1 MNYYFW
7 ENQTKEMIKKLL
19 VPIFILCVISC
30 DQTSSDRKKEDAG
43 PKNGLIHTY
52 NEDGSL
58 SASIYYKN
66 NLRHGL
72 AIDYYKDGKL
82 RAEIDYVNGLKEGLA
97 KWYHKNGKIFRSTAY
112 IADQREG
119 FQKKYYEE
127 GALMSVAEFHENEP
141 GIGLKEYNKSGQE
154 RKSKAAF
161 VFGEKIPLDDGAVKI
176 EVRLNNKVK
185 EVSIFQGSLKKG
197 KFMHQG
203 LVEINKTAN
212 MGYAI
217 IPKGET
223 EVSVVAKYKT
233 RYKNYR
239 VLHGKAKL

>member
-1 MNYYFW
+1 
-7 ENQTKEMIKKLL
+7 MIKKLF
-19 VPIFILCVISC
+19 VPILILFVISC
-30 DQTSSDRKKEDAG
+30 DQISSDGKKEDG
-43 PKNGLIHTY
+43 GHKNGLVHTY

-58 SASIYYKN
+58 SASINYKN

-72 AIDYYKDGKL
+72 ALDYYKDGKL

-97 KWYHKNGKIFRSTAY
+97 KWYHKNGKLFRSTAY

-127 GALMSVAEFHENEP
+127 GALMSVAEFHNNQS

-161 VFGEKIPLDDGAVKI
+161 VFGEKTPLANGAVKI

-185 EVSIFQGSLKKG
+185 EVNIFQGSLKDG
-197 KFMHQG
+197 KFMHEG
-203 LVEINKTAN
+203 LVDINKTAN

>member
-1 MNYYFW
+1 M
-7 ENQTKEMIKKLL
+7 
-19 VPIFILCVISC
+19 
-30 DQTSSDRKKEDAG
+30 
-43 PKNGLIHTY
+43 
-52 NEDGSL
+52 
-58 SASIYYKN
+58 
-66 NLRHGL
+66 
-72 AIDYYKDGKL
+72 
-82 RAEIDYVNGLKEGLA
+82 RAEIDYVNGLKQGLA

-112 IADQREG
+112 VADQREG

-161 VFGEKIPLDDGAVKI
+161 VFGEKTPLDNGAVKI

-185 EVSIFQGSLKKG
+185 EVNIFQGSLKDG

-217 IPKGET
+217 IPKGVT

-239 VLHGKAKL
+239 VLHGKAKR

>member
-1 MNYYFW
+1 
-7 ENQTKEMIKKLL
+7 MIKKLL
-19 VPIFILCVISC
+19 IPIFILSVISC
-30 DQTSSDRKKEDAG
+30 NQTSSDVKKEDGG
-43 PKNGLIHTY
+43 PKNGIVHTY

-58 SASIYYKN
+58 SASINYKN

-72 AIDYYKDGKL
+72 ALDYYKDGKL
-82 RAEIDYVNGLKEGLA
+82 RAEIDYVSGLKQGLA
-97 KWYHKNGKIFRSTAY
+97 KWYHKNGKTFRSTAY
-112 IADQREG
+112 VADQREG

-161 VFGEKIPLDDGAVKI
+161 VFGEKTPLDNGAVKI

-185 EVSIFQGSLKKG
+185 EVNIFQGSLKDG
-197 KFMHQG
+197 KFMHEG
-203 LVEINKTAN
+203 LVDINKTAN

>member
-1 MNYYFW
+1 
-7 ENQTKEMIKKLL
+7 MIKKLF
-19 VPIFILCVISC
+19 VPIFILFVISC
-30 DQTSSDRKKEDAG
+30 DQTSSDGKKEDAG
-43 PKNGLIHTY
+43 PKNGLVHTY

-58 SASIYYKN
+58 SASINYKN
-66 NLRHGL
+66 NLRHGRAL
-72 AIDYYKDGKL
+72 DYYKDGKL

-97 KWYHKNGKIFRSTAY
+97 KWFHKNGKLFRSTAY

-127 GALMSVAEFHENEP
+127 GALMSVAEFHENHP
-141 GIGLKEYNKSGQE
+141 GIGLKEYNQSGQE

-161 VFGEKIPLDDGAVKI
+161 VFGEKTPLDNGAVKI

-185 EVSIFQGSLKKG
+185 EVNLFKGSLKND
-197 KFMHQG
+197 KFMHDG

-212 MGYAI
+212 LGHVV
-217 IPKGET
+217 IPKGVK
-223 EVSVVAKYKT
+223 EVPVVAKYKT

-239 VLHGKAKL
+239 VLQGTAKR

>member
-1 MNYYFW
+1 
-7 ENQTKEMIKKLL
+7 MIKKLF
-19 VPIFILCVISC
+19 VPILILFVISC
-30 DQTSSDRKKEDAG
+30 DQISSDGKKVDGG
-43 PKNGLIHTY
+43 PKNGLVHTY

-58 SASIYYKN
+58 SASINYKN

-72 AIDYYKDGKL
+72 ALDYYKDGKL

-97 KWYHKNGKIFRSTAY
+97 KWYHKNGKLFRSTAY
-112 IADQREG
+112 IADQRDG

-127 GALMSVAEFHENEP
+127 GALMSVAEFHNNQS

-161 VFGEKIPLDDGAVKI
+161 VFGEKTPLDNGAVKI

-185 EVSIFQGSLKKG
+185 EVNIFQGSLKEG
-197 KFMHQG
+197 KFMHEG
-203 LVEINKTAN
+203 LVDINKTAN

-239 VLHGKAKL
+239 VLHGKVKL

>member
-1 MNYYFW
+1 
-7 ENQTKEMIKKLL
+7 MIKKLF

-30 DQTSSDRKKEDAG
+30 DQTTSDGKKEDDG
-43 PKNGLIHTY
+43 LKNGLVHTY

-58 SASIYYKN
+58 SASINYKN

-72 AIDYYKDGKL
+72 ALDYYKDGKL
-82 RAEIDYVNGLKEGLA
+82 RAEIDYVNGLKQGLA
-97 KWYHKNGKIFRSTAY
+97 KWYYKNGKIFRSTAY

-161 VFGEKIPLDDGAVKI
+161 VFGEKTPLDNGAVKI

-185 EVSIFQGSLKKG
+185 EVNIFQGSLKDS